1 MAYTKGI
8 ISIPNVTGDI
18 SITVTTA
25 SLGFSFDMD
34 RTVVRR
40 ASTTSNMFTDSSLW
54 DESIVYDDVNW
65 TEGTSSAE
73 TSHADISNK
82 TSNSVTVSLTG
93 GSIGACYPI
102 KVTGGKTYTLS
113 YNFNG
118 TGSVRTNYT
127 TNIDG
132 TASSITTLYNGTDGE
147 TGTKTHTISIP
158 AGTECWL
165 FLTFGANTNKTKSY
179 TNVSLTE
186 NP

>member
-18 SITVTTA
+18 SITVTTE
-25 SLGFSFDMD
+25 SRGFMFDMD

-40 ASTTSNMFTDSSLW
+40 QYTASSMFVDSSLW

-65 TEGTSSAE
+65 QAGTSSPE
-73 TSHADISNK
+73 STYADISDK

-113 YNFNG
+113 YDFNG

-132 TASSITTLYNGTDGE
+132 TAPNLTVLYNGTDGE
-147 TGTKTHTISIP
+147 TGTKTHTITIP

>member
-25 SLGFSFDMD
+25 SRGFAFDMD
-34 RTVVRR
+34 RTVKTRNG
-40 ASTTSNMFTDSSLW
+40 TTNNLFTKSEEW
-54 DESIVYDDVNW
+54 DEKLVYNNANW
-65 TEGTSSAE
+65 TNGSTSTGTYANI
-73 TSHADISNK
+73 TNK
-82 TSNSVTVSLTG
+82 TNNSVTVSLNG
-93 GSIGACYPI
+93 GSVGACYPI

-113 YNFNG
+113 YDFSG
-118 TGSVRTNYT
+118 TGSVRTNYI

-132 TASSITTLYNGTDGE
+132 TASSTTTLYNGTDGE

-179 TNVSLTE
+179 TNVSLVE
-186 NP
+186 SA

>member
-25 SLGFSFDMD
+25 SRGFAFDMD

-40 ASTTSNMFTDSSLW
+40 NDTSSNMFVDSSIW
-54 DESIVYDDVNW
+54 DETVVYDDVNW
-65 TEGTSSAE
+65 TTGESHPASAYA
-73 TSHADISNK
+73 TLTNI
-82 TSNSVTVSLTG
+82 TSNSVSASLTG

-113 YNFNG
+113 YDFSG
-118 TGSVRTNYT
+118 TGSVRTNYI

-132 TASSITTLYNGTDGE
+132 TASSTTTLYNGTDGE

-165 FLTFGANTNKTKSY
+165 FITFGANTNKTKSY
-179 TNVSLTE
+179 TNVSLVE
-186 NP
+186 SA